1 MRSAARRWRLHVAR
15 EPGRKSWG
23 PRWIASVEKPVEGK
37 IVRGKSQALDS
48 QSVAAAASLIL
59 VDVAFVGWTPTGRAG
74 VGALCLLAM
83 LGTWA
88 IFQRAE
94 ISDGRVRAGQKGSWR
109 MRGHAQ

>member
-1 MRSAARRWRLHVAR
+1 MAAPRGAGAGAEVVGAALDRQCRKTCRRENR
-15 EPGRKSWG
+15 
-23 PRWIASVEKPVEGK
+23 PR
-37 IVRGKSQALDS
+37 KSQALDS

-94 ISDGRVRAGQKGSWR
+94 ISDGRVRAGHKGSWR